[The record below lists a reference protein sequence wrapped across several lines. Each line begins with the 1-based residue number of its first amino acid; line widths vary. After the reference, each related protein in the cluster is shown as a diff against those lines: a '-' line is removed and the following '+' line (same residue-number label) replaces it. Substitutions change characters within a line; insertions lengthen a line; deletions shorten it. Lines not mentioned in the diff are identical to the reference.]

1 METREAIIVF
11 SISPWHK
18 EPCSWGPTTT
28 AARIRIS
35 HCLLFCT
42 LKTLKLKFPMYCRCA
57 LFSVLSIKVVSPL
70 LSGQSYCSHSLLLPR
85 FLSPSHSHSLP
96 HHWSHPTFDD
106 CNISVGSSCISQE
119 TQFIPATLR
128 VCSGVLLRI
137 SLAFQPMPANSTIGI
152 FQTMI
157 EDITWE
163 ILFYVSSTVACTWTV
178 GWRLIYFVSNISLYL
193 VFCNLHKNPWLSDEE
208 TKAQRY

>member
-1 METREAIIVF
+1 MFLPAAATVKGLATF
-11 SISPWHK
+11 PPLHLLPPWCF
-18 EPCSWGPTTT
+18 PLQPFVGMVCF
-28 AARIRIS
+28 
-35 HCLLFCT
+35 LLLGICEI
-42 LKTLKLKFPMYCRCA
+42 LKL
-57 LFSVLSIKVVSPL
+57 L
-70 LSGQSYCSHSLLLPR
+70 
-85 FLSPSHSHSLP
+85 PSHSHSLP

-119 TQFIPATLR
+119 TQFIPASLR

-193 VFCNLHKNPWLSDEE
+193 VFCNLHKNPWL
-208 TKAQRY
+208 